1 VFFAETEARLKLLRR
16 LSLDAERAR
25 IGREAHSLKS
35 AAATFGYRRLANLA
49 RQIETSAEQLS
60 RERYLDLLDEVDRA
74 YGAGRALDR
83 QYEEQRST
91 IAAE

>member
-16 LSLDAERAR
+16 LSLDADRAR

-35 AAATFGYRRLANLA
+35 AAATFGYRRLASFA
-49 RQIETSAEQLS
+49 RQIEKSAEQLS
-60 RERYLDLLDEVDRA
+60 RENYLELLDDVDRA
-74 YGAGRALDR
+74 YAAGRALDR
-83 QYEEQRST
+83 QCEEQRST